1 MNTTNLNNNIEIS
14 FDDLFL
20 EYYDAIFRFCY
31 HKLNNKS
38 EAEDITSEIFTILFS
53 IWTTFSPKTRPGLV
67 SWLYKTAQDKVY
79 NQNRKEAKIST
90 IPIEDISDSEEYTYS
105 FETHTYDDRLAE
117 ISALLSNIE
126 YKIFESIFISR
137 KSIDDTARDL
147 DMKRNT
153 VKVTLYRLRKKIKK
167 IFK

>member
-53 IWTTFSPKTRPGLV
+53 IWTTFSPKTRPVLV
-67 SWLYKTAQDKVY
+67 SWLYKTAQNKVY
-79 NQNRKEAKIST
+79 NHSVHWGVWVMCSRNKKFIKRRRIWKFCLT
-90 IPIEDISDSEEYTYS
+90 TY
-105 FETHTYDDRLAE
+105 
-117 ISALLSNIE
+117 
-126 YKIFESIFISR
+126 
-137 KSIDDTARDL
+137 
-147 DMKRNT
+147 
-153 VKVTLYRLRKKIKK
+153 
-167 IFK
+167 